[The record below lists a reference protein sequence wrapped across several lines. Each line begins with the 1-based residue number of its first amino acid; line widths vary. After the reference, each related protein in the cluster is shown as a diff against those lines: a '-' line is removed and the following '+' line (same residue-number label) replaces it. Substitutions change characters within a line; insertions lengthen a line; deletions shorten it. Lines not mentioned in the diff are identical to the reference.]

1 MVTELISHENIDY
14 MLDDPLK
21 NFILT
26 NFKYD
31 CVPNF
36 TGGEIYLSSLVD
48 SLICQSL
55 FNNSLIALLKA
66 LIVGSTGTK
75 RMGNRNSIDGDFSN
89 VKTSNLYHF
98 SVPANFVD
106 KKYSKL
112 FNYLTTRLLMM
123 PIGIYR
129 TEMVDLNVF

>member
-1 MVTELISHENIDY
+1 VVTELVSHENIDY

-21 NFILT
+21 NFILK

-31 CVPNF
+31 CAPIF

-66 LIVGSTGTK
+66 LIIGSSDTK
-75 RMGNRNSIDGDFSN
+75 HFKTRNRNSIDGDFSN

-98 SVPANFVD
+98 SVPAGFVD

-129 TEMVDLNVF
+129 T